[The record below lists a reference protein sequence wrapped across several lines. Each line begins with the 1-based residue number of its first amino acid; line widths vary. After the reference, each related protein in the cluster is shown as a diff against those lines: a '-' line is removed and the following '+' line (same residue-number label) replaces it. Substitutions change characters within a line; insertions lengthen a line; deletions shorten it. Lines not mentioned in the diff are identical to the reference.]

1 MIFSF
6 VCYISLCIILL
17 CMFQFT
23 RYVDHSSFRLFAY
36 ILYTHHV
43 LYIHVPQSL
52 YASAPLYGA
61 RRQWSVRTCFCECE
75 QNAFFS
81 GITLFIW
88 NISLLCNSVGQ
99 WSFTVLQKKKWCF

>member
-1 MIFSF
+1 MAIQNN
-6 VCYISLCIILL
+6 IL
-17 CMFQFT
+17 
-23 RYVDHSSFRLFAY
+23 VN
-36 ILYTHHV
+36 
-43 LYIHVPQSL
+43 
-52 YASAPLYGA
+52 

-99 WSFTVLQKKKWCF
+99 WSFTVLQKNGVFDNILIKIDIYFHCTA

>member
-1 MIFSF
+1 MINVS
-6 VCYISLCIILL
+6 VTIKVKII
-17 CMFQFT
+17 T
-23 RYVDHSSFRLFAY
+23 
-36 ILYTHHV
+36 
-43 LYIHVPQSL
+43 
-52 YASAPLYGA
+52 A

-99 WSFTVLQKKKWCF
+99 WSFTVLQKMVFLTIY